1 MTKRLPL
8 QRLRTRRV
16 HPHSRAVTMFNFHY
30 EKVGQ
35 HQDIVKVVLSG
46 TLDENSCNYLL
57 GCVEDEIL
65 EGRKKL
71 ILDCGLVTFISS
83 MGLGTLIR
91 VNSRMQKKGGDVKL
105 AAVHGAVAEVM
116 RVVGL
121 NRIFQIYPTV
131 DEAIAAHG
139 G

>member
-1 MTKRLPL
+1 
-8 QRLRTRRV
+8 
-16 HPHSRAVTMFNFHY
+16 MFDFRY
-30 EKVGQ
+30 EKVGKN
-35 HQDIVKVVLSG
+35 QDIVAVVLSG
-46 TLDENSCNYLL
+46 ILDEGTSTYLL

-71 ILDCGLVTFISS
+71 ILDCGQITFISS

-91 VNSRMQKKGGDVKL
+91 VNSRMKKIGGDVKL
-105 AAVHGAVAEVM
+105 AAVPGAVAEVM

-121 NRIFQIYPTV
+121 HRIFEIYPTV
-131 DEAIAAHG
+131 EDAIAAHG